1 MGKQLIFW
9 LYHQEML
16 VNMIFL
22 QVKIF
27 YPKKKTVKKAAT
39 NETFE
44 YSLLGKQLKAQTD
57 IAKNQ
62 YKLLKDK
69 ENNVNDNNREDNN
82 NREEDNSNQSNII
95 NGGSNKLLSVK
106 SRDRR

>member
-1 MGKQLIFW
+1 M
-9 LYHQEML
+9 
-16 VNMIFL
+16 
-22 QVKIF
+22 KIF
-27 YPKKKTVKKAAT
+27 YPKKKLLKKATT

-69 ENNVNDNNREDNN
+69 QNNVNDNNREDNN

>member
-1 MGKQLIFW
+1 
-9 LYHQEML
+9 
-16 VNMIFL
+16 MIFL

-27 YPKKKTVKKAAT
+27 YPKKKLLKKATT

-57 IAKNQ
+57 IEKNQ

-69 ENNVNDNNREDNN
+69 KNNVNDNNREDNN
-82 NREEDNSNQSNII
+82 NREEDNSNKSNII
-95 NGGSNKLLSVK
+95 NGGSNKFLSVK